1 MEILTQR
8 LVIRPFVMAD
18 APELQAILGDEEAM
32 AYLEPP
38 YDLAKTEAFL
48 RDFCIGR
55 QGALAAVLRASGQ
68 LIGYLLFHEVEP
80 DVYEIGWVFHRA
92 HWRQGYAYEASRALM
107 QYAFE
112 TLGAHRVT
120 AETVDPIRTAGLMK
134 KLGMRLEGMEPM
146 SADGHEGRWREMYL
160 YGLSR
165 PEA

>member
-18 APELQAILGDEEAM
+18 AAELQAILGDEEAM
-32 AYLEPP
+32 TYLEPP

-55 QGALAAVLRASGQ
+55 QGALAAVLRTSGQ
-68 LIGYLLFHEVEP
+68 VIGYLLFHEVEP
-80 DVYEIGWVFHRA
+80 GVYEIGWVFHRA

-112 TLGAHRVT
+112 TLGARRVT
-120 AETVDPIRTAGLMK
+120 AETVDPIRAAGLMK
-134 KLGMRLEGMEPM
+134 KLGMRLEGVEPM